1 MNRRDALS
9 RVALILGGTIAG
21 SGLFLSGCKSG
32 YQVPGLPLSAED
44 IAYLDEIAD
53 TIIPDTDTPGAKA
66 AKVGAFMNVMVSDC
80 YTENEQKAF
89 LNGMKE
95 LNEAANKKLK
105 CDFMDADSGQRTL
118 LLKAIDQEA
127 RDYAKNKKAGDPP
140 HYFALMKQLTLL
152 GYFTSQIGCEQALRY
167 VAVPGRF
174 DGCVPYHKGDKAW
187 AT

>member
-1 MNRRDALS
+1 
-9 RVALILGGTIAG
+9 
-21 SGLFLSGCKSG
+21 
-32 YQVPGLPLSAED
+32 
-44 IAYLDEIAD
+44 
-53 TIIPDTDTPGAKA
+53 
-66 AKVGAFMNVMVSDC
+66 C

-95 LNEAANKKLK
+95 LNDAANKKLK
-105 CDFMDADSGQRTL
+105 RDFMEADNDQRTAF
-118 LLKAIDQEA
+118 LKALDQEA
-127 RDYAKNKKAGDPP
+127 RDYAKNKKASDPP